1 VPQFYFDF
9 DDSIV
14 AISDKDG
21 QDLPALEAVRKE
33 AHRLL
38 SGMPSGLTTKD
49 GGKQDLNVDVWDATG
64 EFVYTATLS
73 WPGQPPVQE
82 TTPSASLAKP

>member
-1 VPQFYFDF
+1 MPLFYFDL
-9 DDSIV
+9 DDNIV

-21 QDLPALEAVRKE
+21 QDLPDLEAVRKE

-38 SGMPSGLTTKD
+38 SGMLSGLTTED
-49 GGKQDLNVDVWDATG
+49 GGKQNFNVDVWDATG

-73 WPGQPPVQE
+73 WPGQRAVQE
-82 TTPSASLAKP
+82 TTLSASLAKP